1 MPVNT
6 VLGPID
12 AGDLGPTMPHE
23 HIAVRSPG
31 IEENWP
37 ETYDRAAHK
46 KAAIEQVQSAYDA
59 GIRTIVD
66 PAPADLG
73 RDVGLMQEVSRETGM
88 QIVCVTGVYWIV
100 PRYWWGREI
109 DDLANAFVRE
119 IEQGIADT
127 GVHPGAI
134 KAATD
139 EEGVTEVNE
148 KCLRAIARTH
158 RRTGIPI
165 ITHNGPPTMGR
176 EQQRVFLDEGVDLKD
191 NVVIGHVGDTDDVT
205 YLHELA
211 DRGSFLGLDRFGI
224 DQTLS
229 FDARVDTVVQLCAA
243 GYADRIV
250 LAHDRCCLLD
260 WVPNFE
266 TAFADAAPNWRMNHV
281 SEDVIPALRERGVSE
296 GQIDEMLVQNPR
308 CLLEPCEPY

>member
-1 MPVNT
+1 MPVHT

-12 AGDLGPTMPHE
+12 ASDLGPTLPHE
-23 HIAVRSPG
+23 HIGVRTPG
-31 IEENWP
+31 IAENWP
-37 ETYDRAAHK
+37 DTYDRAAHK
-46 KAAIEQVQSAYDA
+46 QAAIEQVQAAYDA

-73 RDVGLMQEVSRETGM
+73 RDVGLMQEVARETGM
-88 QIVCVTGVYWIV
+88 QIVCVTGIYWIV
-100 PRYWWGREI
+100 PRYWWGREP
-109 DDLANAFVRE
+109 DDLADAFVRE

-139 EEGVTEVNE
+139 EGGVTEVNE
-148 KCLRAIARTH
+148 KCLRAIARAH

-205 YLHELA
+205 YLRELA

-229 FDARVDTVVQLCAA
+229 FEARVDTVVRLCAA
-243 GYADRIV
+243 GYTDRIV
-250 LAHDRCCLLD
+250 LAHDRCCALD

-281 SEDVIPALRERGVSE
+281 SEDVVPALRERGVSDA
-296 GQIDEMLVQNPR
+296 QIQEMLVDNPR
-308 CLLEPCEPY
+308 RLLEPGTPY